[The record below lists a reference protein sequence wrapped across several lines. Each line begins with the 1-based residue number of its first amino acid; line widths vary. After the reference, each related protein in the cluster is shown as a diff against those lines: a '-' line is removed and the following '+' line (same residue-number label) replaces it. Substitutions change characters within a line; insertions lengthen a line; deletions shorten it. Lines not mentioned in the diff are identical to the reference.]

1 MELRGPT
8 KKLNM
13 EIGGSGTSSAWADT
27 ARCGGVSPLLVT
39 AGIYAR
45 GIKGTK

>member
-1 MELRGPT
+1 MELREPT
-8 KKLNM
+8 KALDM
-13 EIGGSGTSSAWADT
+13 EIGGSGISSAWADS

-45 GIKGTK
+45 GVKGTK